1 MQGTGWFAFTA
12 SFGISLPYS
21 VKLGSVMSVPDI
33 EADENIA
40 STVTS
45 ILTGETGRKEL
56 LCKEDLPMSASQRV
70 LVIGDIHG
78 ELEKLVTV
86 FRDAGLL
93 DEALSWRGG
102 SSTVWFMGDFF
113 DRGPDGIAVVDFI
126 MRLQQEATTAG
137 GSIHSLLGN
146 HEVLILSAHRF
157 AKAPAGGPGGTFY
170 SAWKGNGGQDTD
182 LANLTPG
189 HMEWIMNLPAMA
201 LSRDRLLIHADSAL
215 YMDYGSSVEE
225 VNQAI
230 TSLLRSDDIS
240 EWDLLLDEFTRR

>member
-1 MQGTGWFAFTA
+1 MRHYHGAVVLR
-12 SFGISLPYS
+12 SY
-21 VKLGSVMSVPDI
+21 GS
-33 EADENIA
+33 
-40 STVTS
+40 
-45 ILTGETGRKEL
+45 
-56 LCKEDLPMSASQRV
+56 
-70 LVIGDIHG
+70 
-78 ELEKLVTV
+78 
-86 FRDAGLL
+86 
-93 DEALSWRGG
+93 W
-102 SSTVWFMGDFF
+102 GDFF

-126 MRLQQEATTAG
+126 MHLQQEATTAG

-157 AKAPAGGPGGTFY
+157 AKSPAGGPGGTFY

-182 LANLTPG
+182 LAKLTPG
-189 HMEWIMNLPAMA
+189 HIEWIMNLPAMA

-240 EWDLLLDEFTRR
+240 EWDLLLDEFTRREFDQSRPHGKERAMQVLHCFGGQQIIHGHTPH